1 MKSVWEWTKENWAV
15 LLLFATAVAAF
26 IHGSE
31 DPPALKNARVREK
44 KAKLRR
50 ALLEHDIAVA
60 DAEKA
65 DSEEDAAEYVERA
78 DTLQLRIVDL
88 KKERDKLTGDFSDEA
103 KKVRDEDLA
112 DADNARRAAGGRSGS
127 VV

>member
-1 MKSVWEWTKENWAV
+1 MKSAWEWIKEYWAV
-15 LLLFATAVAAF
+15 LLLIGTAVLAF

-50 ALLEHDIAVA
+50 AQLEHDIAVA

-65 DSEEDAAEYVERA
+65 ASDDEAKEHTERA

-88 KKERDKLTGDFSDEA
+88 EKERDLLTGDYSEA
-103 KKVRDEDLA
+103 AKEVRDEDLA
-112 DADNARRAAGGRSGS
+112 DADNARRAANGRAES
-127 VV
+127 VS